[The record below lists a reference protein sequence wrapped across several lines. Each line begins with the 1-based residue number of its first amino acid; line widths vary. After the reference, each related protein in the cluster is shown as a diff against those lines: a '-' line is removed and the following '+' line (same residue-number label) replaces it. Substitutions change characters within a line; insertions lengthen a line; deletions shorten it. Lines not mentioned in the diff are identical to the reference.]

1 MAKLSLKT
9 EIVAQSL
16 AVFSSK
22 KTFKLYLII
31 LWNTLLGLLD
41 LVAIALVG
49 VLASLAINGKNSNIG
64 ERTKEVL
71 SFFGGHDWE
80 FSRIIFMIAL
90 ITATLFFI
98 KTLMSINFTRRI
110 LHFLSLNAAELSSSL
125 VANLLTKPI
134 TTLESKT
141 SHETLFLVTRGVE
154 VLALKILATFFM
166 LIADVFLTL
175 TIFIL
180 IFLIDPLTSILAA
193 GIFVVT
199 GLILN
204 LILHTKASTL
214 GESNGVLNV
223 KSNELI
229 MEVFRSYRELI
240 VANRRKFY
248 VAKISAIRKNV
259 AFTSAELSFMP
270 YTSKYVLEFT
280 VIGSAFVLSGAQF
293 LFNGSSSAIQ
303 TLAIFLGAGSR
314 LAPAILRIQQGVLEL
329 KSHEGIARSTL
340 KLIDELI
347 PISLPIEVKSNITFS
362 HLEFTPK
369 VEISNVTFTYPTK
382 NSPSLDSITLS
393 IEKGERIAIVGPSGA
408 GKSTLVDVILG
419 ILVPES
425 GTVKIS
431 DLDPLKAFSRWP
443 GATAYVPQNVFI
455 GSGTIKENLAL
466 GYDPSEI
473 PDSEYLRAI
482 QTAALSAFIESLELG
497 LDTGVGEFGTKMS
510 GGQRQ
515 RVGIARAVIT
525 NPQLLVMD
533 EATSALDGESEEAV
547 TSTISNLGMD
557 ITTITIAH
565 RLSTIIHAD
574 KIVYM
579 SEGKILATGT
589 FEEVRKSIPDFDKQ
603 ASSLGL

>member
-31 LWNTLLGLLD
+31 LLNTLLGLLD

-80 FSRIIFMIAL
+80 FSRIIFTIAL

-98 KTLMSINFTRRI
+98 KTLVSINFTRRI

-199 GLILN
+199 GLMLN

-223 KSNELI
+223 K
-229 MEVFRSYRELI
+229 R
-240 VANRRKFY
+240 
-248 VAKISAIRKNV
+248 
-259 AFTSAELSFMP
+259 
-270 YTSKYVLEFT
+270 
-280 VIGSAFVLSGAQF
+280 
-293 LFNGSSSAIQ
+293 
-303 TLAIFLGAGSR
+303 
-314 LAPAILRIQQGVLEL
+314 
-329 KSHEGIARSTL
+329 
-340 KLIDELI
+340 
-347 PISLPIEVKSNITFS
+347 
-362 HLEFTPK
+362 
-369 VEISNVTFTYPTK
+369 
-382 NSPSLDSITLS
+382 
-393 IEKGERIAIVGPSGA
+393 
-408 GKSTLVDVILG
+408 
-419 ILVPES
+419 
-425 GTVKIS
+425 
-431 DLDPLKAFSRWP
+431 
-443 GATAYVPQNVFI
+443 
-455 GSGTIKENLAL
+455 
-466 GYDPSEI
+466 
-473 PDSEYLRAI
+473 
-482 QTAALSAFIESLELG
+482 
-497 LDTGVGEFGTKMS
+497 
-510 GGQRQ
+510 
-515 RVGIARAVIT
+515 T
-525 NPQLLVMD
+525 N
-533 EATSALDGESEEAV
+533 
-547 TSTISNLGMD
+547 
-557 ITTITIAH
+557 
-565 RLSTIIHAD
+565 
-574 KIVYM
+574 
-579 SEGKILATGT
+579 
-589 FEEVRKSIPDFDKQ
+589 
-603 ASSLGL
+603 